1 MDEIIDLE
9 FSLRSIGNAGY
20 AVTLSYADPDSDA
33 DVRIERGNVDR
44 PIQFD
49 FNRLRELNTDPVAYG
64 TALGTMLLSDPDLL
78 AQFQAARAIA
88 RRGRRPL
95 PIRFRLFIAPSAA
108 ELHALRWETL
118 CMPDGEP
125 LLMGEEVYFSRYL
138 TSNDVQPI
146 RARSRNALRVLIAIA
161 DPHGI
166 ERFGLAPVDVAG
178 ELARA
183 RAGFAHFDI
192 VELVEPG
199 AATLEQIIS
208 TLRTSARKGQPFDV
222 LYVVAHGSFVEGN
235 TYLWLVKPDNTFDR
249 VDGSSFCQR
258 LRELAERPRLVML
271 IACQSGGGMTTDNG
285 ALAAIGPRL
294 AEAGVPAVVAMQ
306 GNVSMRL
313 IERFIPAFCQEL
325 QHHGMIDAA
334 MAVARGTV
342 RDLPD
347 FWMPA
352 LYSRL
357 KSGRIWYVPGFADE
371 HETAEKIEA
380 LASYMADG
388 LCTPIIGPE
397 LAETRLGTSRAI
409 ARMWAERYRYPME
422 SYEGEQLAYVA
433 QFLSIKHDYRFP
445 RRSLVETL
453 RQLLLDTYGDTLP
466 DLAQLDLQQMYSL
479 IGRHERERDPHDPYR
494 VLAAQPLPVYITANA
509 SNMLSDALIE
519 AGKQPVIELCRWNE
533 DLDHL
538 PSIFEREPDYR
549 PSAERPLVFHLF
561 GNFDQLETLVLTEDD
576 YFDFL
581 INISAERERIPAIV
595 RDALADSALL
605 FLGFEL
611 EDIGFRTLFHSL
623 IKPLRGGSRRR
634 RYVQIA
640 GQLLPREDQVLQ
652 PDRAIRYLEAYFQD
666 TAAISIFWGSPRDF
680 CTALALHLVESDR
693 PRRRRGF

>member
-1 MDEIIDLE
+1 MDELLDLE
-9 FSLRSIGNAGY
+9 LSLRGLGNAGY
-20 AVTLSYADPDSDA
+20 AVTLSFSDPDSDA
-33 DVRIERGNVDR
+33 DVRIERGTSEH
-44 PIQFD
+44 PIRFD
-49 FNRLRELNTDPVAYG
+49 LERLREVAADPAAYG
-64 TALGTMLLSDPDLL
+64 AALGAMLFSDGDIL
-78 AQFQAARAIA
+78 AQFTAARAIA
-88 RRGRRPL
+88 RRGRRPI

-118 CMPDGEP
+118 RMPDGEP
-125 LLMGEEVYFSRYL
+125 LLMGEEVFFSRYV

-146 RARSRNALRVLIAIA
+146 RSRPRDALRVLVVIAN
-161 DPHGI
+161 PSGI

-183 RAGFAHFDI
+183 RAGFGEF
-192 VELVEPG
+192 ELVELADPG
-199 AATLEQIIS
+199 AATFEQIIAV
-208 TLRTSARKGQPFDV
+208 LREAAREGRPFDV
-222 LYVVAHGSFVEGN
+222 LYLVAHGSYVEGN
-235 TYLWLVKPDNTFDR
+235 TYLWLVKPDNAFER
-249 VDGSSFCQR
+249 VDGASFCQR
-258 LRELAERPRLVML
+258 LRELSERPRLVML
-271 IACQSGGGMTTDNG
+271 IACQSAGGMTTDDG
-285 ALAAIGPRL
+285 VLAAIGPRL
-294 AEAGVPAVVAMQ
+294 AEAGIPAVIAMQ

-313 IERFIPAFCQEL
+313 IERFVPVFCKEL
-325 QHHGMIDAA
+325 LHDGVIDAA
-334 MAVARGTV
+334 MALARGAV

-347 FWMPA
+347 HWMPA

-371 HETAEKIEA
+371 RDTAEKIEA
-380 LASYMADG
+380 IAGYMSDG
-388 LCTPIIGPE
+388 LCTPVIGPQ
-397 LAETRLGTSRAI
+397 LAETRLGSSRMI

-422 SYEGEQLAYVA
+422 DYEREQLAYVA

-445 RRSLVETL
+445 RRSLIETL
-453 RQLLLDTYGDTLP
+453 RQLLIDEYRDVLP
-466 DLAQLDLQQMYSL
+466 DLDRLDLLDLYRT
-479 IGRHERERDPHDPYR
+479 IGRHERARDPFDPYR
-494 VLAAQPLPVYITANA
+494 TLAAQPLPIYVTANA
-509 SNMLSDALIE
+509 SNMLSEALLE

-533 DLDHL
+533 DLDRL

-549 PSAERPLVFHLF
+549 PSAERPLLFHLF
-561 GNFDQLETLVLTEDD
+561 GSFDQPETLVLTEDD

-581 INISAERERIPAIV
+581 INIAAERERIPAIV

-623 IKPLRGGSRRR
+623 IKPLRGASRRR

-640 GQLLPREDQVLQ
+640 GQLMPREDQVLQ

-680 CTALALHLVESDR
+680 CVALAAQLAESDR